1 MTLKATKVRIY
12 PDADQ
17 MVFLERQFGAV
28 RLVYNK
34 ALHVKGHF
42 YRAKGIS
49 LHPTHDLKKLLVPA
63 KKSRRYGWLKD
74 FDAMALQQ
82 ACINLNKA
90 FEGFFKGRSRFPQF
104 KRKNGRQSSYHC
116 TGAMKAGED
125 WISVPKAPGKI
136 RANIHREIDGKIKS
150 ITLSRTPTGKYFA
163 SILVEDGVVAKPV
176 PDIVRE
182 DQIRGLDMGLTHLL
196 IDDRGTKVANPRHL
210 KRAQH
215 GLRKKQK
222 ALSRKKKG
230 SKNRGKAR
238 IRVARAHERVANARA
253 DFQHK
258 LSRKLVDE
266 NQAIIAETLKVRNML
281 KNHRLAKA
289 ISDASWSSFLRKI
302 EYKARDAGVIF
313 AKIDQWEATTKT
325 CAPCGHKV
333 SKLPLNVRKWTCPS
347 CGEVHDRD
355 VNAAINVRAIG
366 IENLRASGLRVQ
378 ACGGLHKTHHRAQ
391 RPTEAG
397 KKVA

>member
-17 MVFLERQFGAV
+17 ALFLEQQFGAV
-28 RLVYNK
+28 RFVYNK
-34 ALHVKGHF
+34 ALHAKKHY
-42 YRAKGIS
+42 YRTKGIS

-74 FDAMALQQ
+74 FDSMALQQ

-90 FEGFFKGRSRFPQF
+90 FQSFFKGQARFPQF

-116 TGAMKAGED
+116 TGALRTGED
-125 WISVPKAPGKI
+125 WISVPKAPGRI
-136 RANIHREIDGKIKS
+136 RAKVHRQIDGKIKS
-150 ITLSRTPTGKYFA
+150 ITLSRTPMGKYFA
-163 SILVEDGVVAKPV
+163 SILVEDGAVAKPT

-182 DQIRGLDMGLTHLL
+182 DKMRGLDMGLADLL
-196 IDDRGTKVANPRHL
+196 IDDKGTKVANPRHL
-210 KRAQH
+210 KKAQKS
-215 GLRKKQK
+215 LRRKQK

-238 IRVARAHERVANARA
+238 IKVARAHERVANARA

-266 NQAIIAETLKVRNML
+266 NQVIIAETLKVRNML
-281 KNHRLAKA
+281 KNRRLAKA
-289 ISDASWSSFLRKI
+289 ISDASWSSLLQKI

-325 CAPCGHKV
+325 CAPCGHKLA
-333 SKLPLNVRKWTCPS
+333 KLPLSTRQWICPS
-347 CGEVHDRD
+347 CGEAHDRD
-355 VNAAINVRAIG
+355 INAAVNVRAVG

-378 ACGGLHKTHHRAQ
+378 ACGDLHKTHHRAQ

-397 KKVA
+397 NKVA